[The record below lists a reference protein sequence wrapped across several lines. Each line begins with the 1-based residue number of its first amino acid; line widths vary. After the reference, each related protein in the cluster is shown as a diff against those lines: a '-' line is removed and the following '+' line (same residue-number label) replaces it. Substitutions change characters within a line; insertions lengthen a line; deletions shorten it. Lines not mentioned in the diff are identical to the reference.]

1 MKKLFSEYRTV
12 TIAIIILILILIG
25 VAIWTLGS
33 GKNTSD
39 SSTNPSA
46 ATPKTTQL
54 TLKDLGIKV
63 TLPGSLAG
71 TTSTISKPEVPDNF
85 PYKVPSIVNL
95 QLASYSA
102 MVNTCLSNGTSTSY
116 PYASLEK
123 VSGKAPS
130 TDKQL
135 MKQFDG
141 FYIDRLSDGANAK
154 CKDSQDQK
162 KLDSLSKSLN
172 DSLKNALANAQQI

>member
-46 ATPKTTQL
+46 ATPKTSQL

-71 TTSTISKPEVPDNF
+71 TTSTTSKPEVPANF
-85 PYKVPSIVNL
+85 PYKVPPIVTL

-102 MVNTCLSNGTSTSY
+102 MVNTCLSAGTSTSY

-130 TDKQL
+130 TDKKL
-135 MKQFDG
+135 MKQFDS
-141 FYIDRLSDGANAK
+141 FYIDRLSAGVNVK
-154 CKDSQDQK
+154 CKDSQTQQ
-162 KLDSLSKSLN
+162 KLDDLTKSLN
-172 DSLKNALANAQQI
+172 DSLQSALTNAKQI